1 MAGDEPPILAQL
13 LVSNFAGIS
22 AGPWHSLLRGAAAEW
37 LGPYTPENVATHV
50 LKLMR
55 EDPQIKLG
63 RNAIR
68 SPFFGITYRL
78 DQKTGTPQTRAFV
91 RKTILETPIFHTLLA
106 SILRS
111 FDFGFQTAELLWK
124 LEDVTFDQ
132 DGQGGM
138 PPETLPLAAVLSGL
152 VEVDPESVEPVVNE
166 RNELTSIKVGTVELP
181 ARKCLHA
188 VHEMEWGNW
197 LGTPMLRAP
206 YNPWYWCNFLNL
218 YMMRYGETRITPP
231 LLAYAPFE
239 LRYDEDAA
247 RSGASPKNALD
258 VIAEQAIS
266 LRNGSVAALPDER
279 DEKGNRRF
287 TIEPLRDEGRI
298 EQFILAIN
306 HMQALKLRA
315 MCIPE
320 RAFTQD
326 TETGSFAMV
335 KEHVDA
341 FLMNLEVFKLGT
353 VIPALNWV
361 AERVVR
367 ANFRSAPAPLFVASE
382 LARAKQEAMFDLVSK
397 ALDVPLTLDD
407 GKTYTPKQLI
417 DFVRCLESMNVPHFQ
432 PKDVARAA
440 DANPDRATYPALA
453 ALDRGIPLKE
463 EEFYKKAGFTPPE
476 ATDKVIRVLPREG
489 EPSVGGAPPPPA

>member
-1 MAGDEPPILAQL
+1 MATVDEPPILGQL
-13 LVSNFAGIS
+13 LVSNFAGVS
-22 AGPWHSLLRGAAAEW
+22 AGPWHQFLRGSAAEW
-37 LGPYTPENVATHV
+37 LGPYTPESVELWI
-50 LKLMR
+50 LKRMR

-68 SPFFGITYRL
+68 SPFFGITYRI
-78 DQKTGTPQTRAFV
+78 DQRSGTPETRAFV
-91 RKTILETPIFHTLLA
+91 RKTVLEAPIFHQILA

-111 FDFGFQTAELLWK
+111 FEFGFQSSELLWT
-124 LEDVTFDQ
+124 LRDVEIDQ
-132 DGQGGM
+132 DGPGGL
-138 PPETLPLAAVLSGL
+138 PPQLIQAAASLTGL
-152 VEVDPESVEPVVNE
+152 VEIDPEQVEPVVNE
-166 RNELTSIKVGTVELP
+166 RNELVSIRVGQITIPAAKV
-181 ARKCLHA
+181 LHA
-188 VHEMEWGNW
+188 VHEGEWGNL
-197 LGTPMLRAP
+197 LGNPMLRAA

-231 LLAYAPFE
+231 LLAYAPFD
-239 LRYDEDAA
+239 LRYDEDTA

-258 VIAEQAIS
+258 VIAEQAVS

-279 DEKGNRRF
+279 DDKGNRRF
-287 TIEPLRDEGRI
+287 SIEAMRDEGRV

-315 MCIPE
+315 LCIPE

-353 VIPALNWV
+353 VIPALNWI
-361 AERVVR
+361 AERVTR

-397 ALDVPLTLDD
+397 ALDVPLTLED
-407 GKTYTPKQLI
+407 GRSYQPKQLI
-417 DFVRCLESMNVPHFQ
+417 DFVRCFESMNIPHFL
-432 PKDVARAA
+432 PRDVASEEGV
-440 DANPDRATYPALA
+440 NPDRATYPALA
-453 ALDRGIPLKE
+453 ALDRGIPLKAD
-463 EEFYKKAGFTPPE
+463 EFYAKAGFTPPSQN
-476 ATDKVIRVLPREG
+476 DNVIRVVPREG
-489 EPSVGGAPPPPA
+489 EPSAAPG